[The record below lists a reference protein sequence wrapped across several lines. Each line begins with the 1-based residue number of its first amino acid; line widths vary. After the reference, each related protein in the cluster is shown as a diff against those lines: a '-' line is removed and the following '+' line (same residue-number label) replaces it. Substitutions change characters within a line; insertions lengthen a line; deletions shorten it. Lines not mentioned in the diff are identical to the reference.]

1 MSIRPRREAAPACN
15 VPKRV
20 DARHLNTNCGPEI
33 ATILKPCRFVYEG
46 SSETAFLAHRL
57 KVAANMHW
65 YFIIGLAVAS
75 NIDNLAVGMSYG
87 VRGIRIGFFAN
98 LVIAAICFAFSEVG
112 MVFGEWI
119 GQVLPGDL
127 PDIAG
132 AGLLLLIGVRVLFM
146 ALSATHERANSPNDG
161 HPIANWFARAL
172 AVKGDKVGPFEA
184 VVLGVALSAN
194 ALANAVSAGI
204 LNMAPTVVASAASI
218 GSFLTIVAGV
228 ALGRHAAQIR
238 VGRLDIGRFGTLASG
253 IILVALAIRQ
263 VW

>member
-1 MSIRPRREAAPACN
+1 MN
-15 VPKRV
+15 
-20 DARHLNTNCGPEI
+20 
-33 ATILKPCRFVYEG
+33 
-46 SSETAFLAHRL
+46 
-57 KVAANMHW
+57 W

-87 VRGIRIGFFAN
+87 MRGVRIGFFAN

-112 MVFGEWI
+112 IIFGEWI

-132 AGLLLLIGVRVLFM
+132 AGLLFLIGVRVLFL
-146 ALSATHERANSPNDG
+146 ALPATAVHANRTDDG

-172 AVKGDKVGPFEA
+172 AVKGDRVGLFEA
-184 VVLGVALSAN
+184 LVLGVALSAN
-194 ALANAVSAGI
+194 ALANAVSAGL
-204 LNMAPTVVASAASI
+204 LNMSPTVVASAASV
-218 GSFLTIVAGV
+218 GSFLTIVIGV

-253 IILVALAIRQ
+253 VILVGLALRQ
-263 VW
+263 IW